1 MDTACRNDAFPIAP
15 KKETPGGEETG
26 GNGGKDSAK
35 ENRQGCLSRLIRARA
50 DRLQKRCVPHC
61 SKKRDALR
69 RLFFWS
75 RQRES
80 NPPPR
85 LGKPLFYR

>member
-1 MDTACRNDAFPIAP
+1 MDTACRNDVFPIAP

-26 GNGGKDSAK
+26 GNGWKDSVK
-35 ENRQGCLSRLIRARA
+35 ENRQGCLSRLIRAGA

-61 SKKRDALR
+61 SKKRDTPR